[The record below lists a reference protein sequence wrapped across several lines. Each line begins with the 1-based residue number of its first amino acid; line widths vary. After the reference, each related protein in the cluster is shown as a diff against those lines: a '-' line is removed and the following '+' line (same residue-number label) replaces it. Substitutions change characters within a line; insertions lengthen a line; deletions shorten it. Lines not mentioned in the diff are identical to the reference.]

1 MADRLPIFHIGAN
14 KAGSTTLQQALFARH
29 PEVFNLGKPFER
41 RTRGDACR
49 AVDAVCALCEGGASP
64 QPVGSEIRD
73 KWRRALRPAEGR
85 LPVFSHEELI
95 RRRYYPDNDI
105 VRLPNAIVQLAGPA
119 RVVIVTRH
127 QIELIE
133 SLYIHK
139 ANVATYQ
146 PFDRWLTANNEW
158 IGTYRFHEI
167 ADAWA
172 KVVGDENVG
181 VFLFEELVHEPK
193 SFADRLCSFIG
204 IDPVEAAALLSDQHK
219 NARKSSRTQAY
230 VKLRSKLLPRRSLS
244 ALLPEK
250 IRASWH
256 EYLEG
261 GVASRE
267 PLPDQWLAKI
277 QDTYRDDNQRLA
289 ERFGLP
295 LGQYGYPL

>member
-1 MADRLPIFHIGAN
+1 MADRVPIFHIGAN

-29 PEVFNLGKPFER
+29 PDVFNLGKPFER
-41 RTRGDACR
+41 STRGDACR
-49 AVDAVCALCEGGASP
+49 AVDAVCALCEGEASP
-64 QPVGSEIRD
+64 HPVGVEIRD
-73 KWRRALRPAEGR
+73 KWRASIESAGGR

-95 RRRYYPDNDI
+95 RRRYYPENDI
-105 VRLPNAIVQLAGPA
+105 LRLPNAIVQMAGPV
-119 RVVIVTRH
+119 RVMIVTRH

-146 PFDRWLTANNEW
+146 PFDRWLKANDEW

-181 VFLFEELVHEPK
+181 VFLFEELVRDPK

-204 IDPVEAAALLSDQHK
+204 IDSVQAALLLSDQHK
-219 NARKSSRTQAY
+219 NPRKSSRTQAY
-230 VKLRSKLLPRRSLS
+230 VKLRSKLLPRQSLG

-250 IRASWH
+250 VRERWRGF
-256 EYLEG
+256 LEG
-261 GVASRE
+261 GGASRE
-267 PLPDQWLAKI
+267 PLPKQWLTKI
-277 QDTYRDDNQRLA
+277 RDTYRDDNQRLA
-289 ERFGLP
+289 ERFRLP
-295 LGQYGYPL
+295 LEQYGYPL